1 MNKIKFATIIAVLF
15 AAMFNASAQSDKVT
29 LLQGTLYNSSTKEP
43 VQTMLH
49 FIDEDGKE
57 IDAGSGI
64 NGQYQVVLT
73 SGKSYVITAQN
84 YLIDSEESD
93 IDIPAGNTYKEMR
106 QNLQLRKIE
115 PGMELFAVSA
125 FDSGKE
131 VLNADGLAQ
140 ILKLKSFL
148 AQNLKVKVKIYFSA
162 EDTYLKVKKEKVTEK
177 VGKKKKTKT
186 VTRSVAE
193 QLEKLIEN
201 RKSNLRDVL
210 TSLKIRENR
219 YTFEPLAVSAEKPI
233 KTKKASKKS
242 KKSSKKDSSI
252 KLITLKIEI
261 ESLMKM

>member
-1 MNKIKFATIIAVLF
+1 MNKIKFATIIAVF
-15 AAMFNASAQSDKVT
+15 FVAMFNASAQSDKVT

-93 IDIPAGNTYKEMR
+93 IDIPASTTYKEMR

-162 EDTYLKVKKEKVTEK
+162 EDTYLKVKKKKVKKK

-186 VTRSVAE
+186 VTRRLLTVG
-193 QLEKLIEN
+193 KMIEN
-201 RKSNLRDVL
+201 RKSNLRDCDFAEN
-210 TSLKIRENR
+210 TQKSLHFQATGCLGRKADKKPKNKQEVEKI
-219 YTFEPLAVSAEKPI
+219 F
-233 KTKKASKKS
+233 
-242 KKSSKKDSSI
+242 
-252 KLITLKIEI
+252 
-261 ESLMKM
+261 